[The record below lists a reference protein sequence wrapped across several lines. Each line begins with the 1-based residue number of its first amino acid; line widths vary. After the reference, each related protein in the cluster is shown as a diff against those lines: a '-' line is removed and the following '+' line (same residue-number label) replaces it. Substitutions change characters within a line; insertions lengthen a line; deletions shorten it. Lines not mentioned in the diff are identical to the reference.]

1 MKRETLCVQ
10 GGWAPKNGEPRVLPI
25 IQSTTFKYD
34 NSEEMAMLFD
44 LKKEGY
50 FYSRLQ
56 NPTNDAVANKI
67 CALEGGVGAMLTS
80 SGQAANFYAVFNI
93 CEAGGHVVASTEI
106 YGGTYNLFNVTMR
119 KLGIDCTFVNPEA
132 SEEELQ
138 KAFRPNTKVMFGE
151 TISNPGCNVLD
162 IEKFAAVAHRNGVPL
177 IIDNTFATPINC
189 RPFEWGCD
197 IVTHS
202 TTKYMD
208 GHATQVGGVIVD
220 SGHFDW
226 EKHADKFPGLCM
238 PDDSYHGLTYT
249 KAFGKMCYITKL
261 VAQLMRDLGS
271 IPAPQNSFLLNLGLE
286 TLHLRMPQ
294 HCKNAQAVAEFLHDD
309 DRVAWV
315 NYSGLEDNKNHE
327 LATKYLPNGSCGVL
341 AFGLKGDR
349 NTAIKFMDALKLV
362 NIVTHV
368 ADARSCVLHP
378 ASHTHRQLSDEQLRE
393 AGIAPDLIRFSVG
406 IEAAEDIID
415 DIRQALDAIK

>member
-1 MKRETLCVQ
+1 
-10 GGWAPKNGEPRVLPI
+10 
-25 IQSTTFKYD
+25 
-34 NSEEMAMLFD
+34 
-44 LKKEGY
+44 
-50 FYSRLQ
+50 
-56 NPTNDAVANKI
+56 
-67 CALEGGVGAMLTS
+67 
-80 SGQAANFYAVFNI
+80 
-93 CEAGGHVVASTEI
+93 
-106 YGGTYNLFNVTMR
+106 
-119 KLGIDCTFVNPEA
+119 
-132 SEEELQ
+132 
-138 KAFRPNTKVMFGE
+138 
-151 TISNPGCNVLD
+151 
-162 IEKFAAVAHRNGVPL
+162 
-177 IIDNTFATPINC
+177 
-189 RPFEWGCD
+189 
-197 IVTHS
+197 
-202 TTKYMD
+202 
-208 GHATQVGGVIVD
+208 
-220 SGHFDW
+220 
-226 EKHADKFPGLCM
+226 
-238 PDDSYHGLTYT
+238 
-249 KAFGKMCYITKL
+249 MCYITKL

-393 AGIAPDLIRFSVG
+393 AGIAPDLIRLSVG